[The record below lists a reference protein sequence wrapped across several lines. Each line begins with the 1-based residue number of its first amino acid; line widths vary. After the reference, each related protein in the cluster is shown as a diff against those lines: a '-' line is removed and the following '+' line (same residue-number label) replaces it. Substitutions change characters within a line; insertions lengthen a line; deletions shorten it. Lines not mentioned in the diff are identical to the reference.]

1 MKIKTNGVTHH
12 EVTVDVNNVLKALTT
27 QLRFADRYGDAYAH
41 TKHNGIDGIY
51 EIEDVSHHGSPTWEY
66 TLITDKESDI
76 KAFECI
82 SYLLEYLKTEANGN
96 D

>member
-1 MKIKTNGVTHH
+1 MKIRADGTIHH
-12 EVTVDVNNVLKALTT
+12 EVTVDASHVLKG
-27 QLRFADRYGDAYAH
+27 LRIRLGFADILGEAYNH

-51 EIEDVSHHGSPTWEY
+51 KIEDVSYHGSPTWEH

-82 SYLLEYLKTEANGN
+82 DFLLEFLENRG
-96 D
+96 